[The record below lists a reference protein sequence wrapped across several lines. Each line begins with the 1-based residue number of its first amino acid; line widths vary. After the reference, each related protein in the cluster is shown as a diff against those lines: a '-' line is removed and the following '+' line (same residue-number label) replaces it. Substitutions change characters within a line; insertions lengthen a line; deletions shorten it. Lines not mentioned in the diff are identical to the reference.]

1 MKLTL
6 CMLVKNEEAT
16 LPACLGSVKDV
27 VDEIVVLDTGSSER
41 TSDIAK
47 DFGARVY
54 TCEWSN
60 DFAVARNQSLK
71 YATGDWIL
79 VLDADEVLV
88 PEVIPQIKE
97 AIQNDRFILIN
108 LIRHEVGAAQ
118 SPYSLVSRLFRN
130 HPDIYFSHPYHASVD
145 DSIIKILEQEK
156 DRWLVVTLSAVAIKH
171 YGYESKVIASRDKF
185 KIAQQAMEAYLKTH
199 PNDIY
204 TRNKLAALYIEIGQ
218 VEQGVELLES
228 TLQAIPNC
236 NYLEYIEP
244 PILYEIHYHLGIA
257 YTRIKKLSKAKNHYR
272 HAIQVQVL
280 PQLKIGAY
288 NNLGSLLLQTGDLTG
303 AKAVYEAVLQ
313 IAPNLAIAH
322 YNLGIVHKQ
331 KGRFKEAIAAYEKA
345 IQLNP
350 NYAEAYQNLGVVLLK
365 VGSVVESLD
374 AFRKAIAIYEQ
385 QQSNVGYQLRQSLT
399 EMGLRV

>member
-6 CMLVKNEEAT
+6 CMIVKNEEAT
-16 LPACLGSVKDV
+16 LPACLSSVKDV
-27 VDEIVVLDTGSSER
+27 ADEIVVLDTGSCDR
-41 TSDIAK
+41 TFDIAK

-54 TCEWSN
+54 SYEWSN
-60 DFAVARNQSLK
+60 DFAAARNQSLK

-88 PEVIPQIKE
+88 PEIIPQMKE
-97 AIQNDRFILIN
+97 AMQNERFILIN

-118 SPYSLVSRLFRN
+118 SPYSLVSRLFRH

-145 DSIIKILEQEK
+145 DSIIRILEQEK
-156 DRWLVVTLSAVAIKH
+156 ERWQIATLSSVAIKH

-185 KIAQQAMEAYLKTH
+185 KIAQQSMEAYLKNH

-204 TRNKLAALYIEIGQ
+204 TCNKLAALYIEKGQ
-218 VEQGVELLES
+218 VEQGLELLES
-228 TLQAIPNC
+228 ALQMPTKID
-236 NYLEYIEP
+236 P
-244 PILYEIHYHLGIA
+244 PILYEIYFHLGIA
-257 YTRIKKLSKAKNHYR
+257 YTRLKKISKAKNYYR
-272 HAIQVQVL
+272 QAIQVQIL

-313 IAPNLAIAH
+313 IDPNLAIAY
-322 YNLGIVHKQ
+322 YNLGIVEKQ
-331 KGRFKEAIAAYEKA
+331 KRRFKEAIAAYEKA

-365 VGSVVESLD
+365 VGSVVESLE
-374 AFRKAIAIYEQ
+374 AFRKAIALYEQ
-385 QQSNVGYQLRQSLT
+385 QQSTVGYQLRQSLI